1 MAISTRSSQAR
12 ATIAASRISTSERKR
27 LQKAVDDIE
36 SSIEKYNKE
45 AKSRKKKAGRFAS
58 LKKLAG
64 GIAKLSAAGV
74 FGPASPVI
82 GGIAAL
88 GSSAAGVQEAK
99 EKKEF
104 LKSAKRIDTSY
115 ADPLSNLLFVGG
127 EAKDVSESARG
138 VREEAI
144 AQGKSVNDA
153 ADIQA
158 LLDIGKSLVLAGQ
171 SGSFGGGA
179 QSFLND
185 PLTGETITLDP
196 DATSFEKLQFAV
208 TQSTMPSQQSIGSY
222 LGGVTPFQ
230 RELGGNVSEKLQEEF
245 IPAVSRFAQDVRG
258 GVKNVTQR
266 VGESVRGGVQGVTQR
281 VGEIPQ
287 DLQGIMQDVRN
298 IPQTIGF
305 GKVTSG
311 EGSMQNKMSEL
322 AGNELT
328 GTPLTQDVQG
338 LVQDAQGVLQDI
350 TNLPQTLNFGRRD
363 SITPSNMQNIM
374 GSNYTQGGMVDFI
387 TGGNQNAS
395 RLGANTTAQNF
406 IDRSIRSAKNF
417 NINPTQSLVQNP
429 FFTDEYLERNRDFI
443 SSMMNKERAK
453 AYSNNPFTGTYSLG
467 VLRDYMTTGNIR

>member
-1 MAISTRSSQAR
+1 
-12 ATIAASRISTSERKR
+12 
-27 LQKAVDDIE
+27 
-36 SSIEKYNKE
+36 
-45 AKSRKKKAGRFAS
+45 
-58 LKKLAG
+58 
-64 GIAKLSAAGV
+64 
-74 FGPASPVI
+74 
-82 GGIAAL
+82 
-88 GSSAAGVQEAK
+88 
-99 EKKEF
+99 
-104 LKSAKRIDTSY
+104 
-115 ADPLSNLLFVGG
+115 
-127 EAKDVSESARG
+127 
-138 VREEAI
+138 
-144 AQGKSVNDA
+144 
-153 ADIQA
+153 
-158 LLDIGKSLVLAGQ
+158 
-171 SGSFGGGA
+171 
-179 QSFLND
+179 
-185 PLTGETITLDP
+185 
-196 DATSFEKLQFAV
+196 
-208 TQSTMPSQQSIGSY
+208 
-222 LGGVTPFQ
+222 
-230 RELGGNVSEKLQEEF
+230 
-245 IPAVSRFAQDVRG
+245 
-258 GVKNVTQR
+258 
-266 VGESVRGGVQGVTQR
+266 
-281 VGEIPQ
+281 
-287 DLQGIMQDVRN
+287 MQDVRN

>member
-12 ATIAASRISTSERKR
+12 ATVAASRISTSERKR

-82 GGIAAL
+82 GGIASL
-88 GSSAAGVQEAK
+88 GSIAAGTQEAK

-115 ADPLSNLLFVGG
+115 ADPLSNLLFVGQ

-245 IPAVSRFAQDVRG
+245 IPAVSRFAQDVR
-258 GVKNVTQR
+258 
-266 VGESVRGGVQGVTQR
+266 QR